1 MPTYNETLEN
11 YVRETFAVEDEILQT
26 IRSEIPKR
34 GLPKI
39 TIKPEEGRFLQ
50 FVVAASGARQAV
62 EIGTLGGYSGVWIAR
77 GLPADGKLIT
87 LEISDEHAAVA
98 ADHFEMAGVAF
109 KVELRIGDAHD
120 LLEDLAQE
128 GPFEFVFI
136 DAEKEGYPAYL
147 DWAEANLRPRGIVAG
162 HNAFRHGAIV
172 DSSDSD
178 SGAVAMRRFNERLA
192 SDDRFISTIFPA
204 GDGMAMGVLRKNT

>member
-1 MPTYNETLEN
+1 MPIYNEALEN
-11 YVRETFAVEDEILQT
+11 YVRGTFSAEDEILST
-26 IRSEIPKR
+26 IRSEIPRR
-34 GLPKI
+34 GLPEI
-39 TIKPEEGRFLQ
+39 TIRPEEGRFLQ
-50 FVVAASGARQAV
+50 FIVAASGARLAV

-77 GLPADGKLIT
+77 GLPPGGKLIT
-87 LEISDEHAAVA
+87 IELSEEHAAVA
-98 ADHFEMAGVAF
+98 ADHFEMAGVAD
-109 KVELRIGDAHD
+109 KVELRAGDAHD
-120 LLEDLAQE
+120 LLQDMVHE

-172 DSSDSD
+172 NADDSD
-178 SGAVAMRRFNERLA
+178 PNAVAMRQFNERLA

-204 GDGMAMGVLRKNT
+204 GDGTAMAVLRKHT

>member
-1 MPTYNETLEN
+1 MPIYNEALEN
-11 YVRETFAVEDEILQT
+11 YVRETFSAEDEILST
-26 IRSEIPKR
+26 IRSEIPRR
-34 GLPKI
+34 GLPEI
-39 TIKPEEGRFLQ
+39 TVRPEEGRFLQ
-50 FVVAASGARQAV
+50 FIVAASGARLAV

-77 GLPADGKLIT
+77 GLPPGGKLIT
-87 LEISDEHAAVA
+87 LELSEKHAAVA
-98 ADHFEMAGVAF
+98 ADHFEMAGLAD
-109 KVELRIGDAHD
+109 KVELRAGDAHD
-120 LLEDLAQE
+120 LLQDLTNE

-172 DSSDSD
+172 DSDDSD
-178 SGAVAMRRFNERLA
+178 PRAVATRNFNDRLA

-204 GDGMAMGVLRKNT
+204 GDGIALAVLRKNT